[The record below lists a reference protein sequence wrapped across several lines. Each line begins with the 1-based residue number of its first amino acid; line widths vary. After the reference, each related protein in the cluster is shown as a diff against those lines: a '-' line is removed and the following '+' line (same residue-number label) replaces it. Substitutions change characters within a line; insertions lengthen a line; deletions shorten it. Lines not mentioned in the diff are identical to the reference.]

1 VVETD
6 LCCNIFLQKIKID
19 FLTDP
24 KPEDR
29 IGQDA
34 DAAEIQQ
41 REQDE
46 RRRRVGGEYRRRG
59 RRRFLK
65 KYIIIIIPI

>member
-1 VVETD
+1 M
-6 LCCNIFLQKIKID
+6 LQYFFAKIA

-29 IGQDA
+29 VGQNA

-46 RRRRVGGEYRRRG
+46 RRRRAGGEYGRRG

-65 KYIIIIIPI
+65 NI

>member
-1 VVETD
+1 VVD
-6 LCCNIFLQKIKID
+6 RFDLQKIIID

-65 KYIIIIIPI
+65 RKK